1 LSYENKLYVVIKSA
15 YYDTTYPRFCWQIAQ
30 YDLGGCP
37 EIAELFQEDNSNS
50 EFTDCGLFLD
60 GDGDKQV
67 TEDNY
72 GSKLREANLETVI
85 DVLKSHEVQSQNYQR
100 VPPLLAML
108 ESFRDNLKN
117 VVVIHFGY

>member
-1 LSYENKLYVVIKSA
+1 MSYKSKLYVVIKFA
-15 YYDTTYPRFCWQIAQ
+15 CYVPPYPRFCWQIAQ
-30 YDLGGCP
+30 YDLGECP
-37 EIAELFQEDNSNS
+37 EIAKLFQKDNSNS
-50 EFTDCGLFLD
+50 EFTDCGLYLD
-60 GDGDKQV
+60 GNGSKQV
-67 TEDNY
+67 TEDCH
-72 GSKLREANLETVI
+72 SSRLREANIETII